1 MAREVARRL
10 SGYTAAEVWFLDAEV
25 IYPFLLLLS
34 YGVIFAVHSV
44 IASRGQED
52 VEKPSVTG
60 PGGKPLPV
68 TRIKVEKPATQNT
81 VVRELSTLSRFFF
94 RAGTAA
100 VIVTFVANA
109 AHIIR
114 QCIGAR
120 WEDIQRYCNDELLV
134 SSSSKV
140 WTVGDLLVLI

>member
-10 SGYTAAEVWFLDAEV
+10 SGHTAAEVWFLEAETV
-25 IYPFLLLLS
+25 YPFLLLLS

-44 IASRGQED
+44 IASRAQED

-68 TRIKVEKPATQNT
+68 TRIKVEKSATRNT
-81 VVRELSTLSRFFF
+81 VVREFSRLSRLFFK
-94 RAGTAA
+94 AGTTA

-109 AHIIR
+109 AHIIH
-114 QCIGAR
+114 QSVGAH
-120 WEDIQRYCNDELLV
+120 WVDIQRYCNDELLV
-134 SSSSKV
+134 SSSSE
-140 WTVGDLLVLI
+140 G